1 MSITVIQDWNI
12 YQKKKKARI
21 TPKQKQGL
29 QLLEK
34 LSEYE
39 TPTG

>member
-12 YQKKKKARI
+12 YQKKKARI